1 MDRIHLEG
9 LRASCII
16 GTGAKERERR
26 QELRLDVSLHVDLSA
41 AGRSDELADTV
52 DYSALARGIVELAE
66 ASAFHLIERL
76 AEEIAAFCLA
86 EARVR
91 RVEVRVD
98 KPHALPVGRSAAV
111 QIVREGG
118 AVRAPGSPAREP

>member
-1 MDRIHLEG
+1 MDRIHLRG
-9 LRASCII
+9 LRVSCII

-26 QELRLDVSLHVDLSA
+26 QELLLDVALHLDLRA

-66 ASAFHLIERL
+66 ASSFRLIERL
-76 AEEIAAFCLA
+76 AGEIAAFCLND
-86 EARVR
+86 ARVQ

-98 KPHALPVGRSAAV
+98 KPHALPVGRAAAV
-111 QIVREGG
+111 EIVRE
-118 AVRAPGSPAREP
+118 RA